1 MGDKSELKVNGTCRR
16 PVIVRRHTPRT
27 PHTGRLRLIA
37 AIFIFAFI
45 ISSVPFVGADRS
57 NSEFSFKL
65 VGDLKGEVVDNGTLA
80 PVDNVTILG
89 EVHSRVLSF
98 KIQLNSD
105 HYSYWIFDKET
116 KTLLCSRENLRVTPG
131 CFSLPLDNYLE
142 SGSHTFA
149 LTAWAPG
156 YKSVA
161 MSGEYCVGDP
171 SNNSFLT
178 IELERDND
186 NGTSGLSLT
195 VTPGEADVTRR
206 QAQVQSGTQSVSL
219 TDYQSSRRSDGSPV
233 YGSSTPRWSS
243 STSLVSP
250 EQYNANTSSYQKV
263 STTTGL
269 TSVQAGYS
277 VPIYGWQKTGVET
290 VTLAADTSVAVR
302 VAYAI
307 MGYTVAEKYTNWTNI
322 YCLSKTDGTWK
333 DTGKTVEC
341 WWPNRGAPAASSGY
355 RWVKTCDG
363 WISTFYKEQY
373 NAVEYFKAQ
382 GYTIT
387 ATSTEY
393 SASKRIPRLDGYTAT
408 KDVYGWA
415 STGSQQVGMDAGSR
429 DLFSVNSEG
438 TAQMKYAYSEKTARY
453 ESRSSTMYSVR
464 TLDGYDRAIVG
475 YDVPV
480 YTQGW
485 TSDPVNATV
494 ALVGN
499 FSSSVR
505 LEVQAPAG
513 IEATLSQADLNLEA
527 GEQVQVGLRVS
538 VNSSEPMVGTRT
550 ITVWAIDESGQSV
563 EGTLMLRIGA
573 VFGSSSNFSGSH
585 TVSDQF
591 GDVESPLVLTDESGA
606 VTITNHIKGLMETIT
621 ANAFLSVDCPVNY
634 DGGVEVGAKIRY
646 ICSASGYPPMVDG
659 ERGGYRYL
667 INVGLSASGAE
678 SNETLQEYP
687 TASEL
692 FQVNVDLGEIFKKIL
707 GFGWDTLS
715 TVTGSKFLSCLL
727 YATNIGDYTRNI
739 INQMNTTGV
748 NAEELRTQIERL
760 ASEYGDQ
767 ELLSSNLSVRTTVS
781 GNCVIPI
788 TIDFSASTSLVDGHG
803 WAKSDGESYAFIIA
817 YVEEL
822 SLRPV

>member
-1 MGDKSELKVNGTCRR
+1 MGDKSELVVIGTDGRHVTARR
-16 PVIVRRHTPRT
+16 RASRT
-27 PHTGRLRLIA
+27 HHTGSLRLIA

-45 ISSVPFVGADRS
+45 ISSVPFVGADRNS
-57 NSEFSFKL
+57 SEFSFKL

-80 PVDNVTILG
+80 PVNNVTIWG

-116 KTLLCSRENLRVTPG
+116 KTLLCSYENLQVTRG

-142 SGSHTFA
+142 SGTHTFA

-156 YKSVA
+156 YKSTA
-161 MSGEYCVGDP
+161 LSGEYCVGDP

-178 IELERDND
+178 IELEHDND
-186 NGTSGLSLT
+186 NGASGLSLT
-195 VTPGEADVTRR
+195 VTPGEAVVTRR
-206 QAQVQSGTQSVSL
+206 QAQVQSGTQRVSL
-219 TDYQSSRRSDGSPV
+219 ANYQSSRRSDGSPV

-263 STTTGL
+263 STTTGF

-355 RWVKTCDG
+355 KWVKTCDG

-387 ATSTEY
+387 STSTGY

-429 DLFSVNSEG
+429 DLISVNSDS
-438 TAQMKYAYSEKTARY
+438 TAQMKYAYSEKTARC
-453 ESRSSTMYSVR
+453 ESRSSTMYSVK

-485 TSDPVNATV
+485 TSDPVNATIT
-494 ALVGN
+494 LVGN
-499 FSSSVR
+499 FNSSVR

-527 GEQVQVGLRVS
+527 GEQAQVGLRVRVS
-538 VNSSEPMVGTRT
+538 DSRELMAGSCT
-550 ITVWAIDESGQSV
+550 ITVTAIDRNGDSSTENLLLKVVDSQQVEVEKVSESGVSFTGDSATVAYLGYYSLQEVQETGFTDLV
-563 EGTLMLRIGA
+563 EKVVDWTCEQIVWKAAEKGA
-573 VFGSSSNFSGSH
+573 EWAVGNFVG
-585 TVSDQF
+585 QLA
-591 GDVESPLVLTDESGA
+591 GKIAGKA
-606 VTITNHIKGLMETIT
+606 
-621 ANAFLSVDCPVNY
+621 
-634 DGGVEVGAKIRY
+634 VGAFGFFFGMLADAPLAGQTCKVQLAVHQEGEKLFVLAALQSGDAGMGEKDIVFTTDSPMDPWNPVSKPRLHGEWRINKDNLLGCEGIDVITLNGPILLTSGRTYKIEARADY
-646 ICSASGYPPMVDG
+646 SLPLLEWEHSTQDASA
-659 ERGGYRYL
+659 
-667 INVGLSASGAE
+667 
-678 SNETLQEYP
+678 
-687 TASEL
+687 
-692 FQVNVDLGEIFKKIL
+692 
-707 GFGWDTLS
+707 
-715 TVTGSKFLSCLL
+715 
-727 YATNIGDYTRNI
+727 
-739 INQMNTTGV
+739 
-748 NAEELRTQIERL
+748 
-760 ASEYGDQ
+760 
-767 ELLSSNLSVRTTVS
+767 
-781 GNCVIPI
+781 
-788 TIDFSASTSLVDGHG
+788 
-803 WAKSDGESYAFIIA
+803 
-817 YVEEL
+817 
-822 SLRPV
+822 